1 MWDTATGRRIEVLKG
16 HEGRVRA
23 VAWSPDDRLIAT
35 GSDDR
40 TVRLWSSATLE
51 EIAIV
56 GVHQDKVAS
65 VAWSRDGT
73 RLLTGSFDGT
83 ARVWAAEPDF
93 DRLEAEARGRVFRVL
108 SDDERRHHM
117 LPLSP

>member
-1 MWDTATGRRIEVLKG
+1 MGHDHRQILRG

-23 VAWSPDDRLIAT
+23 VAWSPDGRLIAT

-40 TVRLWSSATLE
+40 TVRIWSSVTCE
-51 EIAIV
+51 EVAIL
-56 GVHQDKVAS
+56 GVHQDKVTS

-93 DRLEAEARGRVFRVL
+93 DRVEAEVRGRVFRVL

-117 LPLSP
+117 LPPTS